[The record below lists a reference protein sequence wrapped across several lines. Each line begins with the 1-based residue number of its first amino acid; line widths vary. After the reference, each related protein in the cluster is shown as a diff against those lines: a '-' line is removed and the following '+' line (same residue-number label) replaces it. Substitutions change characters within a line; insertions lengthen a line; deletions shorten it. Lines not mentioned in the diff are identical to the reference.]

1 MRRIF
6 RFAPIVLIV
15 CMLGCGHNLA
25 YVHNAVLGV
34 DVTAASDGTA
44 RIAIGYDNDTFAI
57 VPRFDPVGDGNN
69 GEAMT
74 LVSVSNIDVDA
85 LNEIV
90 FNHVIATG
98 DAAKNVVDDTAGLK
112 MMRKAV
118 FGPEAQ
124 AASK

>member
-1 MRRIF
+1 MKWFKMILP
-6 RFAPIVLIV
+6 ALLCVAA
-15 CMLGCGHNLA
+15 GCGHNLA

-57 VPRFDPVGDGNN
+57 VPRFDSSGTGNE

-74 LVSVSNIDVDA
+74 LVSVSNVDVDA
-85 LNEIV
+85 LDEIV

-98 DAAKNVVDDTAGLK
+98 IAALNVANDPAGLAI
-112 MMRKAV
+112 MRSAV
-118 FGPEAQ
+118 FGEAR
-124 AASK
+124 SKSK